1 MKNVLALLKNEN
13 RRLSQQAET
22 DWLTG
27 LYNRMA
33 VEEKVG
39 RRLKKYET
47 GVLFVIDID
56 NFKSINDRYGH
67 LAGDQVLRGVARIL
81 QERVF
86 HSDIL
91 GRIGGDE
98 FVIFMSGKQDQNFI
112 EERCRQI
119 RQQFLNLPP
128 DQFMVT
134 RLSVTVCGSIYQ
146 KGDDYQRLFDRADQ
160 RLITEKSLRKKRPA
174 DADNRPENK

>member
-56 NFKSINDRYGH
+56 NFNSINDRYGH

-98 FVIFMSGKQDQNFI
+98 FVVRS
-112 EERCRQI
+112 
-119 RQQFLNLPP
+119 
-128 DQFMVT
+128 
-134 RLSVTVCGSIYQ
+134 
-146 KGDDYQRLFDRADQ
+146 
-160 RLITEKSLRKKRPA
+160 
-174 DADNRPENK
+174 